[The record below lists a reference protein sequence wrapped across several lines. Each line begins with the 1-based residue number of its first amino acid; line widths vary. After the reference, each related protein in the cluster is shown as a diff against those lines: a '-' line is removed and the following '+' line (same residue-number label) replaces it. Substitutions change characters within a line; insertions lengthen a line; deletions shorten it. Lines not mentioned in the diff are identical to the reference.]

1 MSRIAGVFDD
11 AKAQGRR
18 LLIPYLMAGDPNPAE
33 TVALMHALVDAGAD
47 LLELGLPFSDP
58 IADGPAIQAACE
70 RALGAGMNTAGALE
84 ILRRFRERDV
94 ATPVILMG
102 YLNPILAFGA
112 AAFAERAAA
121 AGADGVIT
129 VDLPP
134 EEGGV
139 YLQALTAAGLD
150 PVFLVAPTTDESRRR
165 TICAQA
171 RGFVYYVSLKGVT
184 GAASLDVED
193 VGHRVAQLRE
203 VTDLPVAVG
212 FGVSDPSS
220 AAALAKVADAVV
232 VGSALVKRVAE
243 LGRQPERMRED
254 VARWLREMRL
264 AIDAVSAAAS
274 TDRPQG
280 GKQG

>member
-1 MSRIAGVFDD
+1 MSRITAVFSD
-11 AKAQGRR
+11 AKVQGRR

-70 RALGAGMNTAGALE
+70 RALRAGMNTTGALE

-102 YLNPILAFGA
+102 YLNPILALGA
-112 AAFAERAAA
+112 GAFAERAAA

-171 RGFVYYVSLKGVT
+171 SGFVYYVSLKGVT

-193 VGHRVAQLRE
+193 VGRRVARLRE

-212 FGVSDPSS
+212 FGVSGPSS

-274 TDRPQG
+274 ADRSQG

>member
-11 AKAQGRR
+11 AKAKGRR
-18 LLIPYLMAGDPNPAE
+18 LLIPYLMAGDPNPE
-33 TVALMHALVDAGAD
+33 QTVALMHALVDAGAD

-58 IADGPAIQAACE
+58 IADGPAIQSAGE
-70 RALGAGMNTAGALE
+70 RALAAGMNTAGALE

-102 YLNPILAFGA
+102 YLNPILALGA

-150 PVFLVAPTTDESRRR
+150 PIFLVAPTTDESRRR
-165 TICAQA
+165 TICSQA

-193 VGHRVAQLRE
+193 VGRRVAQLRE

-212 FGVSDPSS
+212 FGISGPSS

-232 VGSALVKRVAE
+232 VGSALVKQVAE
-243 LGRQPERMRED
+243 LGEQPERMRKD

-274 TDRPQG
+274 TERLQG
-280 GKQG
+280 GKQE

>member
-193 VGHRVAQLRE
+193 VGRRVAQLRE

-212 FGVSDPSS
+212 FGVSGPSS

>member
-1 MSRIAGVFDD
+1 MSRITGVFED
-11 AKAQGRR
+11 AKVQGRR
-18 LLIPYLMAGDPNPAE
+18 LLIPYLMAGDPNPE
-33 TVALMHALVDAGAD
+33 QTVALMHALVDAGAD

-102 YLNPILAFGA
+102 YLNPILALGA
-112 AAFAERAAA
+112 GAFAERAAA

-165 TICAQA
+165 TICTQA

-193 VGHRVAQLRE
+193 VGRRVAQLRE

-212 FGVSDPSS
+212 FGVSSPSS

-274 TDRPQG
+274 ADRSQG